1 MAWMMFFIFLATDL
15 ITVLAVKI
23 TYGKK
28 ERYSRGMV
36 LGVQIPEEAADSEEV
51 RRLCGNYRR
60 RGGLFQ
66 WINLAAG
73 CAVCFVCFFSINAF
87 LLIWCLW
94 FAEYLG
100 GTYYFII
107 HYHREMYRLK
117 RKNGWIRQNSPAPVR
132 VDMKTAAA
140 SDKMPVS
147 RRWHLISAAFLAASA
162 AILLQTVFSAGSP
175 QGGTSA
181 DGIPQ
186 ISSAAGE
193 MLLFLL
199 IGAGEALFFFL
210 MHLWIA
216 RRANA
221 VYSGDSRVNFEAN
234 RALKRAMTAGMAVSS
249 IVSCA
254 VTAFTVFF
262 LSRFAWISDSLLI
275 VYIAGQ
281 MLSALLLL
289 VILFYARSK
298 KAALLSE
305 DPEPVVADDD
315 EYWKKGW
322 YSNPHDRRLFVQDR
336 MNDLNYSMNMAHP
349 ASKVILTVTAL
360 LIASCV
366 LVLLFVTSVFSTAE
380 VEFHADGENVR
391 IEGAFYSCEFQR
403 PEIASV
409 RLIDALPKERFR
421 RTNGGETEEY
431 AIGHFR
437 GEETGRCM
445 MFLYKD
451 ETPILEIKGKK
462 QIVFVNSRQSAETER
477 WYNELE
483 QM

>member
-1 MAWMMFFIFLATDL
+1 MTWLWMMFFIFLATDL
-15 ITVLAVKI
+15 ISVLAVKV

-28 ERYSRGMV
+28 ERYNRGMI
-36 LGVQIPEEAADSEEV
+36 LGVHVPEEAKDEEEI
-51 RRLCGNYRR
+51 RTLCGNFRR
-60 RGGLFQ
+60 RENLFQ
-66 WINLAAG
+66 WLNLAAG
-73 CAVCFVCFFSINAF
+73 CAVCFLCFASITMF

-94 FAEYLG
+94 FAEYLC

-107 HYHREMYRLK
+107 HYHREMYRIK
-117 RKNGWIRQNSPAPVR
+117 QKKGWIRHNSPAAAPVK
-132 VDMKTAAA
+132 VDLRTSAA
-140 SDKMPVS
+140 SGKMPVS
-147 RRWHLISAAFLAASA
+147 RGWHLISLALLAAA
-162 AILLQTVFSAGSP
+162 AVAFFQTDFSPAS
-175 QGGTSA
+175 
-181 DGIPQ
+181 
-186 ISSAAGE
+186 GE

-199 IGAGEALFFFL
+199 IGAAEALFFFL

-221 VYSGDSRVNFEAN
+221 VYSGDSRINFEAN
-234 RALKRAMTAGMAVSS
+234 RMLKRAMTAGMAVSS

-254 VTAFTVFF
+254 VTAFTVYF
-262 LSRFAWISDSLLI
+262 LARFAWISEALLV

-281 MLSALLLL
+281 MLSAFLLLA
-289 VILFYARSK
+289 ILFYARSK
-298 KAALLSE
+298 KAALLSS
-305 DPEPVVADDD
+305 DTKPVPADDD
-315 EYWKKGW
+315 EFWKKGW
-322 YSNPHDRRLFVQDR
+322 YSNPHDKRLFVQDR

-366 LVLLFVTSVFSTAE
+366 LVLLFVTAVFGTAE
-380 VEFHADGENVR
+380 VEFHLDGENVR

-403 PEIASV
+403 SDIESAE
-409 RLIDALPKERFR
+409 LIDSLPQERFR

-437 GEETGRCM
+437 GEKTGRCM
-445 MFLYKD
+445 MFLYTD
-451 ETPILEIKGKK
+451 VSPILEISLKD

-477 WYNELE
+477 WYNELK